1 MEKAYK
7 ITIKNLADN
16 VRNRRKFLHLSQEEL
31 ALRAGVDRTYVSQI
45 ERRVSNPS
53 LLILSRLSDVL
64 QMELTQLLSAPVPE
78 KS

>member
-1 MEKAYK
+1 MDKPYK
-7 ITIKNLADN
+7 ITLTNLAEN
-16 VRNRRKFLHLSQEEL
+16 VRRRRKSLHLSQEEL

-64 QMELTQLLSAPVPE
+64 GVDVACLLSNPG
-78 KS
+78 

>member
-1 MEKAYK
+1 MDKPYE
-7 ITIKNLADN
+7 ITLTNLAEN
-16 VRNRRKFLHLSQEEL
+16 VRRRRKLLHLSQEEL

-64 QMELTQLLSAPVPE
+64 GVDVACLLSNPG
-78 KS
+78 

>member
-7 ITIKNLADN
+7 ITIKHLADN

-64 QMELTQLLSAPVPE
+64 QMDLTQLLSAPVPE

>member
-7 ITIKNLADN
+7 ITLKHLANN
-16 VRNRRKFLHLSQEEL
+16 VRQRRKSLHLSQEEL

-64 QMELTQLLSAPVPE
+64 QMDVTQLLSPPVLE
-78 KS
+78 KE